1 MESSSRQSGV
11 RSNQRGKMSVHRMAV
26 TYGHRFARRMFLTN
40 FHGKEVDSIL
50 EVEESLVSDALC
62 LVGFTSSAAIVFQ
75 AATAAGAVRAAGRA
89 AAAGR
94 PTGRRWS
101 RS

>member
-1 MESSSRQSGV
+1 
-11 RSNQRGKMSVHRMAV
+11 MSVHRMAV

-62 LVGFTSSAAIVFQ
+62 KLSREVKVNDRKRITCMIRNHIFEKFKSMNLESDQMETLREIVAAKTDEEIF
-75 AATAAGAVRAAGRA
+75 
-89 AAAGR
+89 
-94 PTGRRWS
+94 PTVN
-101 RS
+101 